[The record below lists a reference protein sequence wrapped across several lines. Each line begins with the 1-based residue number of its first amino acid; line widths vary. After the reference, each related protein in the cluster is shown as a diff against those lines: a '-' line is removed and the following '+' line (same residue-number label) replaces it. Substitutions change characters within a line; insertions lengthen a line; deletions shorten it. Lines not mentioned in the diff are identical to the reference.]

1 MSGNFSWISRFTIDY
16 VLSTPFSIL
25 KALIL
30 RVRLKLG
37 LRFTQLW
44 MSTLTT
50 NSTAVIILSIK
61 SAKYGTQDPQFS

>member
-1 MSGNFSWISRFTIDY
+1 M
-16 VLSTPFSIL
+16 
-25 KALIL
+25 

-50 NSTAVIILSIK
+50 NSTAVIILSIQ